1 MRTISASRGKW
12 ELTKDL
18 VCGMEIGAAA
28 EFKASYAGV
37 SYYFCSAECLAT
49 FERLAKVL
57 SKDTLESMSPIR
69 MMDL

>member
-1 MRTISASRGKW
+1 M
-12 ELTKDL
+12 